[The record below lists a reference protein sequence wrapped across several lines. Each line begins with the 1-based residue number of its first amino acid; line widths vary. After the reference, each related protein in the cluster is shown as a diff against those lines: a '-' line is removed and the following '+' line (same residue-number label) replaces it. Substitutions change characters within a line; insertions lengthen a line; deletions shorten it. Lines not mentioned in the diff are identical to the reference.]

1 MKSKLKIIL
10 WFFLLTQLFMKTLH
24 ADILFF
30 KDNCGDNY
38 IKNLA
43 KFYYLTNKPQDL
55 FSFMENFSWDAEG
68 NNTTSTETQTAA
80 QQFIKANKLDNSIVI
95 ERVNSWI
102 KANRMFVYTSLS
114 RYSKTRT
121 CKLYIQI
128 YGKIKE
134 RDFKFLST
142 ELLDYVNPP
151 FIHASLNSS
160 GGNVNAAIKIGKL
173 IRKHYGIV
181 EVGNNTFSS
190 KFDNRVY
197 PSLKKE
203 VVCYSACVLIYAAGI
218 AKNIG
223 LNVYGNW
230 HPIGVHQ
237 HYFDKEAIKRI
248 SVEEGIKQYKKTNK
262 LITDYFNEIDVSI
275 ELLNLS
281 KSVNFDKIRHL
292 NEKELQLYLPF
303 AVAEYTSI
311 IPIKIKQSRNI
322 SIKLITKMGGNAF
335 KKLGANASLL
345 DIIKE
350 VDKNI
355 IENFESFRWA
365 NGPGY
370 YIERGI
376 RTQNTSY

>member
-1 MKSKLKIIL
+1 MQKRSKLKITL

-24 ADILFF
+24 ADILIFNE
-30 KDNCGDNY
+30 KCGDNY

-43 KFYYLTNKPQDL
+43 SFYYLTNKPQVL
-55 FSFMENFSWDAEG
+55 FNFFEKFSWDAKG
-68 NNTTSTETQTAA
+68 KNTTPTDTQTKV
-80 QQFIKANKLDNSIVI
+80 QQFVKSNKLDNSIVKN
-95 ERVNSWI
+95 RVNSWI
-102 KANRMFVYTSLS
+102 EINQSFVNDTLS
-114 RYSKTRT
+114 KFSKTRV
-121 CKLYIQI
+121 CNVYIQI

-134 RDFKFLST
+134 NDFYNLK
-142 ELLDYVNPP
+142 DYLETFTNQP
-151 FIHASLNSS
+151 FIHAYLNSA
-160 GGNVNAAIKIGKL
+160 GGNVNSAINIGKL

-181 EVGNNTFSS
+181 EVGNSYSLN
-190 KFDNRVY
+190 NNH

-223 LNVYGNW
+223 LNRYGNW
-230 HPIGVHQ
+230 HPVGVHQ

-322 SIKLITKMGGNAF
+322 SINLITKMGGNAF

-350 VDKNI
+350 VNKNI

-365 NGPGY
+365 NGPDY

-376 RTQNTSY
+376 KTQNTSY